1 MARKLIKIPRT
12 EEPIVKSDGTITHEW
27 QQQLEEALDIIQKL
41 ADALDAATG
50 SSTGSTVDS
59 EWNAL
64 VNAIKQD
71 T

>member
-1 MARKLIKIPRT
+1 M
-12 EEPIVKSDGTITHEW
+12 KSDGTITHEW